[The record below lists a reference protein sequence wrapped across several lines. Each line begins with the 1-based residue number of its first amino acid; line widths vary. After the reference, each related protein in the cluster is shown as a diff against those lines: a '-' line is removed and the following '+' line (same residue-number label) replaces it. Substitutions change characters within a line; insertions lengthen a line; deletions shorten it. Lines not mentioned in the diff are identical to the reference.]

1 MSEPDATSGTAL
13 AWSLRE
19 RLFEPS
25 PSIRSS
31 RKRAPVAR
39 TLKRT
44 MGLIAH
50 DVFRRSIVGTGIF
63 VILGV
68 AVPQAGPA
76 IIVSFLLAGIT
87 CAFSALSYAEMAGSI
102 PISGSSYSYTYA
114 TMGEL
119 VAWVCGWCLMLEYG
133 VSNRGGCGR
142 LGPVHR
148 RVGRPV
154 RRSLPNRI
162 CEPSR

>member
-1 MSEPDATSGTAL
+1 MSGSDGVPGAPPT
-13 AWSLRE
+13 WSMSE
-19 RLFEPS
+19 RLFRKKSVDQMLAET
-25 PSIRSS
+25 S
-31 RKRAPVAR
+31 RGGTD

-44 MGLIAH
+44 MGLTALTMFS
-50 DVFRRSIVGTGIF
+50 VGSIVGTGIF

-76 IIVSFLLAGIT
+76 IIISFLLAGIT

-133 VSNRGGCGR
+133 VS
-142 LGPVHR
+142 VAAVA
-148 RVGRPV
+148 VGWGQY
-154 RRSLPNRI
+154 I
-162 CEPSR
+162 D